1 MSLFVGNISRNVS
14 PKELESEFSRFGAC
28 KISHRGSY
36 AFIEY
41 THDSNAE
48 RDAEHAKRNLDG
60 KNMGGLCLN
69 IEWSKRS
76 GKFNPSE
83 SNRPAPQKER
93 TKDKCFNCGKI
104 GHISRSCREEPECY
118 ECGYHGHIAREC
130 RTKTVER
137 SRSPRDNRIMDSPQ
151 RKSPSSERSYS
162 LERSYMCEGMLDGG
176 MVEIKRED
184 VQVKNEPEDREDR
197 NIEENG
203 KEEQKGNE
211 GEIEIEN
218 SKFVLVDEADEP
230 DSGLYKCVACDKTM
244 LKSSIKRHISTKTHR
259 ENLTKA

>member
-14 PKELESEFSRFGAC
+14 PKELESEFGRFGAC
-28 KISHRGSY
+28 KIIHRGSY

-83 SNRPAPQKER
+83 SNRPVPQKER
-93 TKDKCFNCGKI
+93 TKEKCFNCGKI

-118 ECGYHGHIAREC
+118 ECGYHGHIARES

-137 SRSPRDNRIMDSPQ
+137 SRSPRGSRVMESP
-151 RKSPSSERSYS
+151 RTKSPSSERSYS
-162 LERSYMCEGMLDGG
+162 LEISYICEGMLAAAA
-176 MVEIKRED
+176 VEIKRED
-184 VQVKNEPEDREDR
+184 VPMKKEPE
-197 NIEENG
+197 EEGKNSEANV
-203 KEEQKGNE
+203 KEEPKGND